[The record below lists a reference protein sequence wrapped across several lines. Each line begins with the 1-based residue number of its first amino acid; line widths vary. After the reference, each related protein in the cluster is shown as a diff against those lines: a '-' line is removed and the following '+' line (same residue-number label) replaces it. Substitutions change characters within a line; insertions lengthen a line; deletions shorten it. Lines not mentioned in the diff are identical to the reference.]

1 MTTRQETYEH
11 YLSVCNLHK
20 KETNKLITTIFEN
33 QVPNSTNKDFDKNR
47 ILIAE
52 NLNLRG
58 NNYFIKGI
66 KINNDD
72 AFTLYH
78 TLKINSCITS
88 LDLR

>member
-1 MTTRQETYEH
+1 MTTRQETYDH

-20 KETNKLITTIFEN
+20 KETNKLIITIFEN
-33 QVPNSTNKDFDKNR
+33 QVPHSANKD
-47 ILIAE
+47 LITE

-58 NNYFIKGI
+58 NNYFFKGLKIK
-66 KINNDD
+66 NDD